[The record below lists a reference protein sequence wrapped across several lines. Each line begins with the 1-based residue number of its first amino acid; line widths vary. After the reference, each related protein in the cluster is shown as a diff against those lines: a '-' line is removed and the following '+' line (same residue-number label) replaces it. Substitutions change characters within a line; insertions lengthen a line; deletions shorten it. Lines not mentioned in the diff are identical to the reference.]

1 MSLAPELRK
10 RVVATDKLLLD
21 PNNPRL
27 FTTEQEKVLL
37 ADVPNPGVQDRA
49 RDELKSDRFHIDELI
64 ESIKTNKYV
73 PEAGGYIFV
82 RSVPGTDFFLV
93 LEGNRRLVSIRELLK
108 LEKELDEAVLDSI
121 LNIEVLEI
129 IDEIPEEE
137 IQEKISYLLGTCH
150 HGSHKDWSPFAQAR
164 GIYERYLERTGQ
176 NDDSFEY
183 RRDDGASVANLLS
196 IKEKEVQ
203 ERLKVYRAMRQ
214 LSEHE
219 KIKVMPK
226 GGIIS
231 RYYSLIA
238 AAVSNPPSHLQQYL
252 PRDPDTFHLESDAM
266 ERMINLCNF
275 DGTTFRYRKNSEGQL
290 IKNSDGRSV
299 APPMKNPKQWGF
311 LNKILED
318 HDVEAR
324 TENLRLV
331 EQEYEFPE
339 DVWARRRAEM
349 TDMTWKRWL
358 EEARGILSSVRME
371 DDFDSLEAREA
382 VERLHQVVVSIDKIS

>member
-27 FTTEQEKVLL
+27 FTTEQEKVPL
-37 ADVPNPGVQDRA
+37 ADVPNPGVQERA
-49 RDELKSDRFHIDELI
+49 RAELRSDRFHIDELI

-93 LEGNRRLVSIRELLK
+93 LEGNRRLVSLRELLI
-108 LEKELDEAVLDSI
+108 LERELDEAVLDSI

-176 NDDSFEY
+176 TDDSFEY

-196 IKEKEVQ
+196 IKEKEVE

-219 KIKVMPK
+219 KIQAMPR

-252 PRDPDTFHLESDAM
+252 QRDPDTFYLEPDAM

-275 DGTTFRYRKNSEGQL
+275 DGTTFRYRNNSEGQL
-290 IKNSDGRSV
+290 IRGGDGRPV

-318 HDVEAR
+318 PDVEAR

-358 EEARGILSSVRME
+358 EEVKGILSSVRME
-371 DDFDSLEAREA
+371 DDFDSPEAREA
-382 VERLHQVVVSIDKIS
+382 VERLHLVVASINETA